1 MECGGGRQPLSRGSI
16 SVRISR
22 PRFPPN
28 QKRRFTHTPPLH
40 FKVRLCVKRHPDDD
54 SRRGS
59 PPVNDRLQCSQAT
72 QGVAKMHTLC
82 YVCCMKP
89 YDWNDEKNECLRKER
104 GLTFEDVVFHLAH
117 GGLLDTIE
125 HPNQRQYPG
134 QRIFIVDVEGYAC
147 LVPFV
152 ENDEVIFLKTVIPS
166 RKMTRQYL
174 GGDSE

>member
-1 MECGGGRQPLSRGSI
+1 
-16 SVRISR
+16 
-22 PRFPPN
+22 
-28 QKRRFTHTPPLH
+28 
-40 FKVRLCVKRHPDDD
+40 
-54 SRRGS
+54 
-59 PPVNDRLQCSQAT
+59 
-72 QGVAKMHTLC
+72 
-82 YVCCMKP
+82 MKP
-89 YDWNDEKNECLRKER
+89 YDWNDEKNEWLRKER

-125 HPNQRQYPG
+125 HPNPQQYPG